1 MACGKPAFGQ
11 RAGLSIQ
18 VEHLHSMGDSVLDSS
33 LQDPATAALAAPRIH
48 LASPADVPFIVE
60 AIAAESREGHF
71 SCDCSDPDVV
81 SGLWHQVQAIVTG
94 GVTPLPGARDGAG
107 GRAFVVQV
115 GQVNAG
121 FAILVED
128 MPGSWYQRLEIFALT
143 VHPQFR
149 GRGLG
154 RHLVTN
160 LVRDSRSAQV
170 YARCA
175 FGSVAMAGMLKSC
188 GFGLGARSGA
198 GSMTLEIR
206 PPVDPQARG

>member
-1 MACGKPAFGQ
+1 MACGKLAFGQ
-11 RAGLSIQ
+11 FASLPIQ
-18 VEHLHSMGDSVLDSS
+18 MDHLHPMGDSVLDSS
-33 LQDPATAALAAPRIH
+33 LQDFAPAATAAPRIH

-71 SCDCSDPDVV
+71 SCDCSRPDVV
-81 SGLWHQVQAIVTG
+81 SGLWHQIQTIVAD
-94 GVTPLPGARDGAG
+94 GVTPLPGERDGAG
-107 GRAFVVQV
+107 GRAFVIQV

-128 MPGSWYQRLEIFALT
+128 MPGSWLQRLEIFALT

-154 RHLVTN
+154 RHLVNN
-160 LVRDSRSAQV
+160 LVRDSQSALV

-188 GFGLGARSGA
+188 GFGLGARSGE
-198 GSMTLEIR
+198 GSMTLEVR
-206 PPVDPQARG
+206 RAAAA